1 MISSLAQEFILNQQY
16 HETMCST
23 NYENGMRD
31 QQQLNQAQQSLPPDR
46 FLLVTHNQRVIDRN
60 SYDREMTPDS
70 INNDQE
76 NEEAPTN
83 QIRRH
88 NNKSNNS
95 IQKKTNKTVLNRP
108 LSGSLNRGA
117 VNQSQQA
124 ARTAGK
130 ARPPVQKQS

>member
-1 MISSLAQEFILNQQY
+1 
-16 HETMCST
+16 MCST

-95 IQKKTNKTVLNRP
+95 IDINHKFIILFRFNFD
-108 LSGSLNRGA
+108 S
-117 VNQSQQA
+117 
-124 ARTAGK
+124 
-130 ARPPVQKQS
+130 